1 MKWSGL
7 NSWFSIPSLLI
18 AKQNKT
24 WLPNVASVIIYMRVC
39 VCVCVLVCV
48 RVCSFFLVFQ
58 SWLHP
63 TFFARALLP
72 FLGKGG
78 GGARRFMSGLS
89 HVIRRFMMD
98 SLKLGAQCS
107 CGCRGVHKPALVPE
121 TSRSVPGYIS
131 RFLLDYPVH
140 RVTGYVMESKC
151 NQHDS
156 DQVTHLVS
164 IGL

>member
-39 VCVCVLVCV
+39 VCLCVSVCACV
-48 RVCSFFLVFQ
+48 FFLSCFSILITPHIFCPCFTSI
-58 SWLHP
+58 SWE
-63 TFFARALLP
+63 R
-72 FLGKGG
+72 GG
-78 GGARRFMSGLS
+78 GRRRFMSGLS
-89 HVIRRFMMD
+89 HAIRRFMMD

-107 CGCRGVHKPALVPE
+107 CGCRGVHKQALVPE

-140 RVTGYVMESKC
+140 RVMGYVMESKC